1 MGTKSTGTDA
11 VAKSSREIQ
20 NRRGAARGRGRRSRA
35 RASPGPVDF
44 FSRGTKNPSA
54 RRWRCKLQGQRVD
67 PLPPPW
73 GNMVNYVA
81 DPLPAVL
88 WVAKLGRGYP
98 PPGVGN
104 GVNYTRRG
112 SNSGEGPD
120 GLATL
125 AASVSGD
132 DGRCSADGGGLLK
145 FCLPLR
151 SAPIGRKHMKTS

>member
-1 MGTKSTGTDA
+1 MLA
-11 VAKSSREIQ
+11 MRAIPHMVSSEMSLK
-20 NRRGAARGRGRRSRA
+20 NTRGWEVEGQVEGLPHPGR
-35 RASPGPVDF
+35 
-44 FSRGTKNPSA
+44 
-54 RRWRCKLQGQRVD
+54 RCKLQGQRVD

-112 SNSGEGPD
+112 SNSGKGPD

-132 DGRCSADGGGLLK
+132 DGRCSADGGGDGGGK
-145 FCLPLR
+145 RRVQRDSTRPAH
-151 SAPIGRKHMKTS
+151 SPVD